1 MGPNLMQLG
10 AKDTGFFFFFLLDV
24 NLILINVIT
33 YSKLPQIP
41 LSHELWTTGGP
52 QTLL

>member
-10 AKDTGFFFFFLLDV
+10 AKDTVLFFFLLDV

-41 LSHELWTTGGP
+41 LSYELWTTGGP